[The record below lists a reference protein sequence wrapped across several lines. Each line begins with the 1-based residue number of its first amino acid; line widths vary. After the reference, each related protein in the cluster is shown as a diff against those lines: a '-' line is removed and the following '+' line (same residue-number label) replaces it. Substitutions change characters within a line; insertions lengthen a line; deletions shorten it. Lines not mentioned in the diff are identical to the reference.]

1 MPRIAGATGFFHFP
15 FRNCS
20 MLAIVSDVRRI
31 SIPGKDRVEM
41 AEKSKKT
48 PKKMPRQMDRQQ
60 QQQRQDQNQNQGM
73 NRPGA
78 DGQRMPNQRQS
89 DDDRRDADQRRMGQN

>member
-1 MPRIAGATGFFHFP
+1 
-15 FRNCS
+15 
-20 MLAIVSDVRRI
+20 
-31 SIPGKDRVEM
+31 M

-78 DGQRMPNQRQS
+78 PSDGNRMPNQRQS
-89 DDDRRDADQRRMGQN
+89 DEDRRNADQRRMGHN